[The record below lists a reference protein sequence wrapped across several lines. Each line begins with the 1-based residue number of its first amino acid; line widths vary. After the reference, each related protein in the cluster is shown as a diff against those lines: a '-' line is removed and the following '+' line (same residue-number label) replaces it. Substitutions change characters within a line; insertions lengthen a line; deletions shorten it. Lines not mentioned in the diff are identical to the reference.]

1 MAANRCLG
9 PVAWGAPGQVSPSP
23 STGLVTS
30 KPGLGQR
37 ACSARTKRGAQDI
50 AEAVGPN
57 PTDRGKQGTKRH
69 VVVDAKGTPLCA
81 VLSGANINDHLVL
94 AIRNGKPGRA
104 RRRPDK
110 MHADKA
116 YDFEVWRHGL
126 LERGIVPR
134 VARRGIES
142 SERLGRFRWVVERTP
157 AWLSQYRRL
166 KIRYE
171 QRDEIH
177 QAFVWLGCAL
187 ICLKQLHRLCYA
199 FLVDFELV

>member
-1 MAANRCLG
+1 M
-9 PVAWGAPGQVSPSP
+9 
-23 STGLVTS
+23 
-30 KPGLGQR
+30 
-37 ACSARTKRGAQDI
+37 
-50 AEAVGPN
+50 
-57 PTDRGKQGTKRH
+57 
-69 VVVDAKGTPLCA
+69 VVDAKGTPLCA

-171 QRDEIH
+171 QRDDIH
-177 QAFVWLGCAL
+177 QAFVWRLLVRPPCCRMPSWYLSPAL
-187 ICLKQLHRLCYA
+187 IVAMPRRSSASAPTAAAPRVAAAWIVRSASPSHPRA
-199 FLVDFELV
+199 AV